1 MNNSHNHKFQV
12 RIKAIEANG
21 LMKKDRKSQSDPFL
35 MAKLKGIKQMMSSVK
50 TAVVNNNPNPV
61 WNQELDLFVPSVNDV
76 LLLKVYDKDAI
87 KSSLLGMVEIPL
99 SKFYQAGP
107 SDQWLQLMIRKG
119 GWKKLIGQQPVWNTV
134 PGSIH
139 VQIWFGNTTD
149 VFPGFNMSHVGP
161 QNTNFVPR
169 SPMITG
175 TMPVNSNSGFSNS
188 NSGFNN
194 TTTTPVLVTETTT
207 VTATPL
213 IDTTPMTPLSSLAT
227 PTYHVDQEY
236 VSQDSHTGFMEVS
249 PHKFQWY
256 NNPSTINNAQ
266 PL

>member
-1 MNNSHNHKFQV
+1 MMNNSHNHKFQV

-21 LMKKDRKSQSDPFL
+21 LLKKDRKNQSDPFL
-35 MAKLKGIKQMMSSVK
+35 MAKLKGMKNMMNSVK

-107 SDQWLQLMIRKG
+107 SDQWLQLMTRKG
-119 GWKKLIGQQPVWNTV
+119 NWKKLIGQQPVWNTV
-134 PGSIH
+134 PGSVH
-139 VQIWFGNTTD
+139 VQIWFGNVSD
-149 VFPGFNMSHVGP
+149 VFPGFNSAQVGS

-175 TMPVNSNSGFSNS
+175 TMPVGGFASTS
-188 NSGFNN
+188 TTTS
-194 TTTTPVLVTETTT
+194 TTTTPIL
-207 VTATPL
+207 
-213 IDTTPMTPLSSLAT
+213 DTNVAPLSTPPMVAANSLET
-227 PTYHVDQEY
+227 PTYHDETWTPK
-236 VSQDSHTGFMEVS
+236 DSHTGFMEVS
-249 PHKFQWY
+249 PAKFMWY
-256 NNPSTINNAQ
+256 NNPNSGNTVNSAN